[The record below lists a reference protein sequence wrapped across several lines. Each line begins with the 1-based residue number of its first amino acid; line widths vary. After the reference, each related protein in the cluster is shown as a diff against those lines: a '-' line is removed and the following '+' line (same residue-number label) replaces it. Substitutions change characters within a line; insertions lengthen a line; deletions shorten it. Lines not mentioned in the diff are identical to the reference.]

1 MEHIGIEMEKLKQ
14 KLKDSGNLQSKKD
27 SSQEKKQI
35 LKSTSKCPYKNCDGS
50 GMILDAETN
59 TAILCKCYYDQIVDK
74 KLAFANIPEN
84 FKDLTINSFRT
95 DLYERSESRQK
106 AMVVKKM
113 AANYVKNFE
122 TFQKKGKGLYLYS
135 NTKGSG
141 KTRMAISIGNALMK
155 VKRKGV
161 KYTTTI
167 DLLDEIK
174 KTFDKDSQL
183 TESELIESIK
193 KIDVLILDDVGVENP
208 TPWVKAI
215 FYSILDGRMDN
226 NKITIFTSNMS
237 MEELDHD
244 DRLKSRIEKMAI
256 PMEFPEESIRS
267 KIARNENKE
276 LQRLLLE

>member
-1 MEHIGIEMEKLKQ
+1 
-14 KLKDSGNLQSKKD
+14 
-27 SSQEKKQI
+27 
-35 LKSTSKCPYKNCDGS
+35 
-50 GMILDAETN
+50 MILDAETN

-95 DLYERSESRQK
+95 DLYERPESRQK

-122 TFQKKGKGLYLYS
+122 TFQGEGKGLYLYS

-141 KTRMAISIGNALMK
+141 KTRMAISIGNALIK

-161 KYTTTI
+161 KYITTI

-208 TPWVKAI
+208 TPWVKTI

-226 NKITIFTSNMS
+226 NKITIFTSNLS
-237 MEELDHD
+237 VGELNHD
-244 DRLKSRIEKMAI
+244 DRLKSRIVKMAI
-256 PMEFPEESIRS
+256 PMEFPEEDIRS
-267 KIARNENKE
+267 KIAKSENEE

>member
-1 MEHIGIEMEKLKQ
+1 MT
-14 KLKDSGNLQSKKD
+14 
-27 SSQEKKQI
+27 SQTS
-35 LKSTSKCPYKNCDGS
+35 KSTSKCPYGNCDGS
-50 GMILDAETN
+50 GMVLDAETN
-59 TAILCKCYYDQIVDK
+59 TAILCKCYYDQIIYK
-74 KLAFANIPEN
+74 KLEFANIPEN

-95 DLYERSESRQK
+95 DLYERPESKQK

-122 TFQKKGKGLYLYS
+122 TFQEEGKGLYLYS

-155 VKRKGV
+155 VKKKGV

-174 KTFDKDSQL
+174 KTFDKDSQV

-208 TPWVKAI
+208 TPWVKSI

-237 MEELDHD
+237 MEELNHD

-267 KIARNENKE
+267 KIAKNENEE
-276 LQRLLLE
+276 LQRLLLK

>member
-1 MEHIGIEMEKLKQ
+1 
-14 KLKDSGNLQSKKD
+14 
-27 SSQEKKQI
+27 
-35 LKSTSKCPYKNCDGS
+35 
-50 GMILDAETN
+50 MILDAKTN
-59 TAILCKCYYDQIVDK
+59 TAILCKCYYDQIVDR
-74 KLAFANIPEN
+74 KLEFANIPEN

-95 DLYERSESRQK
+95 DLYERPESKQK

-122 TFQKKGKGLYLYS
+122 TFQETGKGLYLYS

-208 TPWVKAI
+208 TPWVKTI

>member
-1 MEHIGIEMEKLKQ
+1 L
-14 KLKDSGNLQSKKD
+14 KKD
-27 SSQEKKQI
+27 SSQEKKQTS
-35 LKSTSKCPYKNCDGS
+35 KSTSNCPYGNCDGS

-95 DLYERSESRQK
+95 DLYERPESRQK

-122 TFQKKGKGLYLYS
+122 TFQGEGKGLYLYS

-141 KTRMAISIGNALMK
+141 KTRMAISIGNALIK

-161 KYTTTI
+161 KYITTI

-208 TPWVKAI
+208 TPWVKTI

-226 NKITIFTSNMS
+226 NKITIFTSNLS
-237 MEELDHD
+237 VGELNHD
-244 DRLKSRIEKMAI
+244 DRLKSRIVKMAI
-256 PMEFPEESIRS
+256 PMEFPEEDIRS
-267 KIARNENKE
+267 KIAKSENEE